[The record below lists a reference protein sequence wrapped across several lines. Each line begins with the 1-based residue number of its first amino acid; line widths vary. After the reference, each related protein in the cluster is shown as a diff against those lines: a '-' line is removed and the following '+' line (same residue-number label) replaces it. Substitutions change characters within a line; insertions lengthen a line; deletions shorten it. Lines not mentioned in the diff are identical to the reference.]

1 MNGNG
6 QAQLKRQLS
15 RGLYGIS
22 CGLFVLLAT
31 YSLTVSA
38 QDQAQPQNESP
49 AANETQ
55 GFALFEAVETPNN
68 RTALSTRRNNRES
81 RATIAEPEFT
91 LLGTS
96 RIGNKYSVIVRH
108 RNGETIVVQADPDS
122 STEIPEHSGYSI
134 VNMAAASVSI
144 RYPGG
149 SPCVAFSD
157 RGISC
162 NQAGNTAE
170 LALTTAEPLAAR
182 VLSQNTP
189 VQAAVRQ
196 PGSGTP
202 ETDVQGNLVNPFAA
216 LRASQDGVTGS
227 NPADANGGNS
237 RFTPRRINPEDVPPG
252 KRVVSTPFGDRLVEQ

>member
-1 MNGNG
+1 MNRNG
-6 QAQLKRQLS
+6 QTQLKRQLS

-22 CGLFVLLAT
+22 CGLFTLLAA
-31 YSLTVSA
+31 YSLTASA
-38 QDQAQPQNESP
+38 QDQAQPQADNTEVSD
-49 AANETQ
+49 TQ
-55 GFALFEAVETPNN
+55 GFALFEAVETPGN

-162 NQAGNTAE
+162 NQAGDTAE

-189 VQAAVRQ
+189 VQSAVRQ

-202 ETDVQGNLVNPFAA
+202 ETDEQGNPANPFAA
-216 LRASQDGVTGS
+216 LRASQDRATGS
-227 NPADANGGNS
+227 NPTDANGGNS

-252 KRVVSTPFGDRLVEQ
+252 MRVVSTPFGDRLVEQ